1 MSTSYLHEQILKA
14 VKERVYTE
22 LGYHKETLLPEEEI
36 IVDIATNMM
45 QFYQREINAIQDLLK
60 AERNDRIN
68 YKNMMQDLISENE
81 ELKRE
86 AKNLRN
92 DWD

>member
-1 MSTSYLHEQILKA
+1 MPTSYLHEQIIKA
-14 VKERVYTE
+14 TKERVYTE

-36 IVDIATNMM
+36 IVDIAANMM

-68 YKNMMQDLISENE
+68 YKNMMQDLITENE
-81 ELKRE
+81 ELKKE
-86 AKNLRN
+86 AKNRKS
-92 DWD
+92 DFD